1 VDSLERVD
9 NVDCKTFITSSLF
22 SYSRRTSHETLG
34 VLEDLVEHKRKREY
48 KPSGSGASA
57 DIQEFRF
64 YGEMSFLIPYY
75 VPRP

>member
-1 VDSLERVD
+1 MKRWESLR
-9 NVDCKTFITSSLF
+9 TQW
-22 SYSRRTSHETLG
+22 SR
-34 VLEDLVEHKRKREY
+34 EHKRKREY